1 MKIKSTISL
10 LYTFL
15 LLLIILIGTF
25 NFYRFKEVTSQTVI
39 YKQFLFRAAG
49 ELPPIISDKVKRN
62 IELDSLLENG
72 KYLLVTLSPHDCP
85 VCLERE
91 IRFLKVLHKEVP
103 ALPIIIIVSYYPSKG
118 EIEPWLREWGL
129 DFPYYFDPENTLEKM
144 NGLRPSEAWN
154 ILVKNGQVITSFL
167 PEENYFY
174 KRAIFEFLHE
184 YLKKIK

>member
-1 MKIKSTISL
+1 MRNSKYWLVVFFLVFVNCLQTYRLLVFYTKTIIYKDMVNNASGFL
-10 LYTFL
+10 PLCLKKTNVKDVDVDTLFNAGTFL
-15 LLLIILIGTF
+15 L
-25 NFYRFKEVTSQTVI
+25 S
-39 YKQFLFRAAG
+39 
-49 ELPPIISDKVKRN
+49 
-62 IELDSLLENG
+62 
-72 KYLLVTLSPHDCP
+72 TLSPHDCP

-91 IRFLKVLHKEVP
+91 VRFLKVLHKEVP
-103 ALPIIIIVSYYPSKG
+103 ALPIIIIVSYYPSRG

>member
-1 MKIKSTISL
+1 MRKTGDIL
-10 LYTFL
+10 FYVLAFL
-15 LLLIILIGTF
+15 FVFLGLVF
-25 NFYRFKEVTSQTVI
+25 NFYKYRQVLNIKRE
-39 YKQFLFRAAG
+39 YKALLLNATG
-49 ELPPIISDKVKRN
+49 YLPYSFTDNKGIKILKDSILSNGVSLIS
-62 IELDSLLENG
+62 
-72 KYLLVTLSPHDCP
+72 TLSPHDCP

-154 ILVKNGQVITSFL
+154 ILVKKGQVITSFL